1 MGEPSDLDTDI
12 LDRGGRL
19 KRIGLAMLIG
29 GVATFFTMYSMIHS
43 GRGPQEDPI
52 GQTSVVM
59 LGVVMFVLSSAMCT
73 KFLSRIHA
81 QRTRDKLARAAV
93 RTSANEAPG
102 TSRTSSPSR
111 S

>member
-1 MGEPSDLDTDI
+1 MGEMTEPDTDI

-19 KRIGLAMLIG
+19 KRIGIAMLIG
-29 GVATFFTMYSMIHS
+29 GTATFLMLYSMIHS

-59 LGVVMFVLSSAMCT
+59 MGVVMFVLSTAMCT

-81 QRTRDKLARAAV
+81 QRRRDKLARAAV
-93 RTSANEAPG
+93 RTSAN
-102 TSRTSSPSR
+102 
-111 S
+111 